1 MIHKKT
7 KTMLI
12 DIFFE
17 LAGSFLIAIALY
29 NFALNA
35 SFPMSGFSGIALI
48 FYRLYSFP
56 IGITTILLNIPVAF
70 FCFRLLGT
78 GFFVRSLRCMVIS
91 SVMVDWIAPFL
102 PLYSGSRMLSAV
114 CTGIFSGLGYAMIY
128 MRNSSTGGADFIIMS
143 VKALRPHLSLGK
155 IAFLA
160 DAGIVIAGGLIF
172 DDVDGI
178 IYGLI
183 INYIMAAVI
192 DKVMYG
198 IDAGKVALI
207 VSPHGEQ
214 IAKTIDECCKRGS
227 TLLSASG
234 GYNQENKHVVLCAC
248 NNKEMYLLQTAV
260 RQADPDCFVIILE
273 SNEVLGQGFK

>member
-1 MIHKKT
+1 MLHKMN
-7 KTMLI
+7 KTMALNI
-12 DIFFE
+12 LFE
-17 LAGSFLIAIALY
+17 LLGSFLIAIALY
-29 NFALNA
+29 NFAFNS

-48 FYRLYSFP
+48 FYRLYSLP

-70 FCFRLLGT
+70 FCYRLLGT
-78 GFFVRSLRCMVIS
+78 SFFIRSIRCMIIS
-91 SVMVDWIAPFL
+91 SIMVDYIAPLL
-102 PLYSGSRMLSAV
+102 PLYDGSRMLSAV
-114 CTGIFSGLGYAMIY
+114 CTGVFSGLGYALIY

-160 DAGIVIAGGLIF
+160 DAGIVIVGGLIF

-183 INYIMAAVI
+183 INYIMAVVI

-207 VSPHGEQ
+207 VSPHGEL
-214 IAKTIDECCKRGS
+214 IAKTIDDCCKRGS
-227 TLLSASG
+227 TLLSATG
-234 GYNQENKHVVLCAC
+234 GYKQDGKHVVLCAC

-260 RQADPDCFVIILE
+260 QKADPDCFLIILE